1 MRPVGRVAVLGAGSW
16 GTTVA
21 SIAASNADATIWA
34 RDADLAAEID
44 GAHRN
49 ERYLGDRPLC
59 PALRGTD
66 DLERAVAGAE
76 VVAFGIPSKALRA
89 VAREVAPLLTPGVPV
104 VSLAKGL
111 EQDTRLRPSQVLEQE
126 LPGHPIGVLSGPNL
140 AREVLDGF
148 AAAAVVATAHPGIA
162 RPLQDVFRSSLFRV
176 YRNDDVLGS
185 ELGGILKN
193 VVAIATGMAEG
204 LSVGDNTRA
213 MVITRGL
220 SEMTRLGT
228 AMGAEAVTFAGLTGI
243 GDLIATCSSPLSRNR
258 RVGLELGRGRT
269 IDEVMAGMDQVAEG
283 VRTARPVVELA
294 AEHGV
299 ELPIANEIHAV
310 VNLGRS
316 AEDAYRGLRRNA
328 PESEHHPVA

>member
-1 MRPVGRVAVLGAGSW
+1 MRPVGRIAILGAGSW

-21 SIAASNADATIWA
+21 SVAAGNAEATIWA

-49 ERYLGDRPLC
+49 ERYLGDRELHPG
-59 PALRGTD
+59 LRGTA
-66 DLERAVAGAE
+66 DLERAVRGAD
-76 VVAFGIPSKALRA
+76 VVALGIPSKALRA
-89 VAREVAPLLTPGVPV
+89 VARDVAPLLDADVPV

-111 EQDTRLRPSQVLEQE
+111 EQDTRLRPSEVLAQE
-126 LPGHPIGVLSGPNL
+126 LPGHPVAVLSGPNL

-148 AAAAVVATAHPGIA
+148 AAAAVVATANPQIA

-193 VVAIATGMAEG
+193 IVAIATGMAEG

-228 AMGAEAVTFAGLTGI
+228 AMGADPVTFSGLTGI

-269 IDEVMAGMDQVAEG
+269 IEEVMAGMDQVAEG

-299 ELPIANEIHAV
+299 DLPIATEIDAV
-310 VNLGRS
+310 VNDGRT
-316 AEDAYRGLRRNA
+316 AADAYRGLRRNA
-328 PESEHHPVA
+328 PESERHPVA